1 MKNKS
6 GYKICHLLYEEF
18 PRDPRVRRYVN
29 ALNEQGMKCVVICS
43 KKKHEPYFENWNG
56 NRVYRIPVSK
66 KRQSFLLTFFEYSLF
81 ASAASVLLAYLGI
94 KYRFKII
101 HVHTLPDY
109 LVFAAL
115 FNKLTG
121 SKIILDLHEIFPELF
136 IARRPRLE
144 NSFWVKLLKLGEK
157 LSIKFSNRL
166 ITIHEPARDIFVSRN
181 KNIENKIQVIMN
193 SVDPA
198 EFKSTVLTPTE
209 NFIIM
214 YNGTIVKLLNLELI
228 IKALALLRNN
238 MPAEDFDRIRFRL
251 FGEGPVLNEMLSL
264 AKETG
269 LEDKVEYHGF
279 VTPEVMHREVLEAS
293 VCILP
298 PLKNIYSDLF
308 YTIKLIEMV
317 YINIPVIATRL
328 NTYKKYYREESLFY
342 FDSGN
347 TKQLA
352 ERIKEVYY
360 DPAIVK
366 EKTQNAF
373 DDYTKVNRE
382 VMMGRYKELIKSL
395 LSL

>member
-1 MKNKS
+1 MRSNS

-29 ALNEQGMKCVVICS
+29 ALNEQGMKCIIICS
-43 KKKHEPYFENWNG
+43 KKKHEPYFEKWND
-56 NRVYRIPVSK
+56 NCVYRIPISK
-66 KRQSFLLTFFEYSLF
+66 KRQSFVLTFFEYSFFAYIASILLF
-81 ASAASVLLAYLGI
+81 YLGI

-109 LVFAAL
+109 LVFAAW

-136 IARRPRLE
+136 IARKPHLE
-144 NSFWVKLLKLGEK
+144 KSFYVKLLKLGEK
-157 LSIKFSNRL
+157 LSIKFANKL
-166 ITIHEPARDIFVSRN
+166 ITIHEPARDIFISRN
-181 KNIENKIQVIMN
+181 KNIKNKIQVIMN

-198 EFKSTVLTPTE
+198 EFKSTGLTPTE

-214 YNGTIVKLLNLELI
+214 YNGTIVKLLNLQMI
-228 IKALALLRNN
+228 IRALDKLRNN
-238 MPAEDFDRIRFRL
+238 IPAEDFSRIRFML
-251 FGEGPVLNEMLSL
+251 YGEGPVLNELLGL
-264 AKETG
+264 AKELG
-269 LEDKVEYHGF
+269 LDDKVEYMGF
-279 VTPEVMHREVLEAS
+279 VPPEVMHREVLKAN

-317 YINIPVIATRL
+317 YLKIPVIATRL

-342 FDSGN
+342 FDSGD
-347 TKQLA
+347 TEQLA

-382 VMMGRYKELIKSL
+382 VMMGRYKELIKNLISI
-395 LSL
+395 